1 MYKHVLHK
9 NGNPGNNSGSQPL
22 INYIN
27 EFFPLRK
34 EIVDFIRQNTYT
46 RKLAK
51 GKYLLKQGEICS
63 HYYYIHKGVL
73 RSFLKF
79 GNKEITIWINPEHE
93 ITTSIRSM
101 TGNRPSDENIQAI
114 EECDLVV
121 IPFNVMEEVY
131 QRFPEMNM
139 VGRVLLQ
146 QYYAES
152 EERVYIARI
161 PDARSRYQH
170 FIDTRPE
177 LVNRIPLKH
186 IASYLGITLETL
198 SRLRSRN
205 ASRRA

>member
-1 MYKHVLHK
+1 MYKELLSK
-9 NGNPGNNSGSQPL
+9 SPNSANNLGSQPL
-22 INYIN
+22 IDYIN
-27 EFFPLRK
+27 EFYPLRK
-34 EIVDFIRQNTYT
+34 EIVDYIRLHTYS
-46 RKLAK
+46 RKLGR
-51 GKYLLKQGEICS
+51 GKFLLKQGEVCS
-63 HYYYIHKGVL
+63 DYYYIHKGIL
-73 RSFLKF
+73 RSFLQF
-79 GNKEITIWINPEHE
+79 GTKEITIWINPEHE
-93 ITTSIRSM
+93 LTTSIRSM
-101 TGNRPSDENIQAI
+101 TGKRPSDENIQAI
-114 EECDLVV
+114 EDCELVV
-121 IPFNVMEEVY
+121 IPFDVMEEVY
-131 QRFPEMNM
+131 KKFPEMNM

-152 EERVYIARI
+152 EERVYICRI